1 MSERAAGDRGSLPL
15 VSVCIPTYNA
25 ASVVGE
31 ALASARLQDYAPL
44 EILVLDNCSSD
55 DTGKVVG
62 GISGADPRV
71 RYVRHDENMGMAR
84 NFTACVSMARG
95 EFVQI
100 LCADDV
106 LEPGCVSAL
115 AGAIQ
120 SHPSAVLAACART
133 WTDEALQPLRVLR
146 VRGREVEV
154 SGPELVRECF
164 ARGNIIGEPSAVMF
178 RRAAAI
184 GGFSAEYNQVIDLEM
199 WFRLLAAGSAVLLP
213 EALCRV
219 RQHDAQAT
227 QANIR
232 SGRLI
237 EDKRRLFRQ
246 FASGPAAGI
255 GVSGRLM
262 WDARMASSLARMR
275 AAGGAPPDPESI
287 AEVFFGR
294 LFARLLVPLAT
305 LYWKTSPQPAPE
317 RPTQ

>member
-1 MSERAAGDRGSLPL
+1 MESMPASLVTL
-15 VSVCIPTYNA
+15 CIPTHNDA
-25 ASVVGE
+25 AVVGDALRS
-31 ALASARLQDYAPL
+31 ALAQDYVPL

-55 DTGKVVG
+55 DTPDVVQRAVAG
-62 GISGADPRV
+62 DPRV
-71 RYVRHDENMGMAR
+71 RHVRHDHDLGMAG
-84 NFTACVSMARG
+84 NFSAGVTMARG
-95 EFVQI
+95 DLVLV
-100 LCADDV
+100 LCADDF

-133 WTDEALQPLRVLR
+133 WTDEALRPMRVLR
-146 VRGREVEV
+146 ARDREAEV
-154 SGPELVRECF
+154 PGPELVRECF

-184 GGFSAEYNQVIDLEM
+184 GGFSAEYNQAIDLEM

-232 SGRLI
+232 SGLLI

-275 AAGGAPPDPESI
+275 AAGGEPPEPESI